1 LEAPSSALRF
11 LSPDPDRTRNAA
23 AALGRSL
30 CGEGLVLS
38 LVGELGAGKTA
49 FVQGLAVG
57 LGVEG
62 VRVASPTFVIASE
75 YETAAGPRLVH
86 VDLYRVES
94 VAALEEVGFLD
105 MLGPGAVVAVEWANR
120 FPEAM
125 PKDRLELRI
134 ERASGADPVGEPGH
148 EAGEEIGTRRFEAR
162 AAGTRSSE
170 VLDLW
175 RGELSRVEGVE
186 VVDSGRRNAG

>member
-94 VAALEEVGFLD
+94 VAALEDVGFLD

-120 FPEAM
+120 FPEAL

-134 ERASGADPVGEPGH
+134 ERASGADPVGEPGD